1 MPTTRSVRVS
11 SATNYNNRTCNHG
24 QQPYCTVLPTIHG
37 FSHCIFLFFCPY
49 CVPRKRTRAAFP
61 SVSGMPPSNKIEAAH
76 SLAFSLSIGFRL
88 FTKPHLRHTELRLC
102 RLPTTRHYVLEQ
114 GFAIT
119 RPLCFR
125 FLLPLLRLRQKKEG
139 AILCRVLR
147 SYAKLTH
154 RSVWYLPF

>member
-1 MPTTRSVRVS
+1 MQSRLS
-11 SATNYNNRTCNHG
+11 SLHILLLYNLRTCSFHSSS
-24 QQPYCTVLPTIHG
+24 LPCSLFHRKERG
-37 FSHCIFLFFCPY
+37 RRSHPCREC
-49 CVPRKRTRAAFP
+49 R
-61 SVSGMPPSNKIEAAH
+61 PSNTIEAVH

-88 FTKPHLRHTELRLC
+88 FTKSHLRHTELRLC

-147 SYAKLTH
+147 SYAILTH